1 MGSIPHDKL
10 RWTVLGFN
18 AYKSFSMDG
27 IFLALLQGLE
37 IIINPKMKFSK
48 ACTALR

>member
-1 MGSIPHDKL
+1 MGSISHNKI

-37 IIINPKMKFSK
+37 IIINPKIKFSK
-48 ACTALR
+48 ACMVFR